1 MFDQPGKKIKD
12 NASGTFWVIAALV
25 GVRLLLIA
33 IEAVQGEGDASA
45 LLWDAL
51 VCFAVLLSTYLIML
65 VLYVVGDMAEETA
78 RQTKLFEQN
87 NELLRQLLERTVG
100 APSNT
105 PAPASEPETVPAPE
119 PETAPTPDP
128 APAPTP
134 APVVITAQTITAQTP
149 RSHTTVRCPECG
161 TPQGDAR
168 EKCYNCGAPLKRE

>member
-12 NASGTFWVIAALV
+12 NASWMFWVIAALA
-25 GVRLLLIA
+25 GVKLLLIA
-33 IEAVQGEGDASA
+33 IAAVQGEGEASA
-45 LLWDAL
+45 LFWDAL

-65 VLYVVGDMAEETA
+65 VLYAVGDIAEETA

-87 NELLRQLLERTVG
+87 NELLGRLVERTVG
-100 APSNT
+100 ASTDT
-105 PAPASEPETVPAPE
+105 PAPAPEPETVPAPE
-119 PETAPTPDP
+119 PETAPIPDP

-134 APVVITAQTITAQTP
+134 APVVITAQTP